1 MGTPARKLILNNLGS
16 TLATITT
23 GNGYNTTVATVE
35 AVGKGSGDMGSGLKP
50 WVGYVPNQERF
61 EYFPG
66 GSIRA
71 ILSLTIIC
79 HIDGATQSAR
89 STTLNNLLDDVI
101 AVLAVDTRRGGSAIC
116 TTVTSVDTD
125 EGSPDANGFG
135 SMVINVECP
144 YLRTSSSS

>member
-1 MGTPARKLILNNLGS
+1 MGTPARKLILDNVGT

-23 GNGYNTTVATVE
+23 GNGYKTTVATVE
-35 AVGKGSGDMGSGLKP
+35 ALGKSWGDVGSGAKP
-50 WVGYVPNQERF
+50 WIGYVPNQERL

-71 ILSLTIIC
+71 ILSMTIIC
-79 HIDGATQSAR
+79 HINGSTQSAR
-89 STTLNNLLDDVI
+89 STTLNNLLDDII

-135 SMVINVECP
+135 SMAINVECP